1 MNRPK
6 NERLNCLRHMPPL
19 HHVTGEKY
27 DIMNSEVMDWIVK
40 QPEVRQWLYDKI
52 TGGSIFY
59 GNGATDSDTP
69 GESGACGKRQA
80 CFL

>member
-1 MNRPK
+1 MNRHK

-52 TGGSIFY
+52 TDKSGGRKSEFIKYNPETRTWQGVDY
-59 GNGATDSDTP
+59 GD
-69 GESGACGKRQA
+69 
-80 CFL
+80 